1 MFYGISA
8 ALRDGVS
15 GSVLHISTGASDED
29 LENNYIHLCS
39 AIKRICAE
47 NGYEFC
53 ALEVKKKCD

>member
-15 GSVLHISTGASDED
+15 GSVLHLSIASSDKD
-29 LENNYIHLCS
+29 LENNYTHLCS

-53 ALEVKKKCD
+53 ALEVKKKID